1 MAGCELQCIGIYRC
15 HSCHWCHWCHRLL
28 RNTGAYPSQGGSA
41 RGLGPLLPGSA
52 PRPRVSY
59 EECPGDRHAGIPRG
73 VSMDSTSLTA
83 MTAFNA
89 RDTSD
94 ASDTAINAPACTLHP
109 AKLSA
114 VWGKFEN

>member
-1 MAGCELQCIGIYRC
+1 MHRYLSVLSVSFVSSVSSIAQEYWGISIAG
-15 HSCHWCHWCHRLL
+15 RLGP
-28 RNTGAYPSQGGSA
+28 RVS
-41 RGLGPLLPGSA
+41 PLLPGSA